1 MLQQTTRTNQD
12 RRIMKSPQ
20 DPLQC
25 YRRNPIALQATTAIS
40 NPRGKDGRSNPAVE
54 RGEERNGG

>member
-1 MLQQTTRTNQD
+1 
-12 RRIMKSPQ
+12 MKSPQ